1 MRRRHLLKSYFYF
14 NQIRVKSTGAV
25 SLRILRLCTKVNADD
40 ITRRLV
46 ISISSRYVFNLFF
59 FKLISQRH
67 DDRQER
73 SLHRVIQVSPS
84 RQN

>member
-25 SLRILRLCTKVNADD
+25 SLRILRLYIKVNADD
-40 ITRRLV
+40 ITRRRV
-46 ISISSRYVFNLFF
+46 VSISFQCVVNLFF

-73 SLHRVIQVSPS
+73 SRRLAIRFSPS